1 MRGIPLLESRPKYEM
16 RKMQAKEA
24 CGNQKVSALNV
35 LEFRDLITCATYMG
49 CLKIGA
55 NGTKQKLAVVLFFTT
70 YFMYVDIWLS
80 LTS

>member
-1 MRGIPLLESRPKYEM
+1 MRGIPLLESRPKYEL

-35 LEFRDLITCATYMG
+35 LEFRDLITCATSMG

-55 NGTKQKLAVVLFFTT
+55 NGTKQKLAVLFFTT

-80 LTS
+80 RLLA